1 VHRSRNGRILIL
13 IVIAALAIGLRKRSP
28 PHTGPG
34 SIRSLAILPLANL
47 SGDPD
52 EEYFV
57 EGMADAL
64 RQHLEIISS
73 LRVISRTSSM
83 YYRASSRP
91 LPEIA
96 RQ

>member
-1 VHRSRNGRILIL
+1 
-13 IVIAALAIGLRKRSP
+13 
-28 PHTGPG
+28 
-34 SIRSLAILPLANL
+34 LAILPLANL

-52 EEYFV
+52 EKYFI

-64 RQHLEIISS
+64 RQQLEIISAPR
-73 LRVISRTSSM
+73 LISRTSSI
-83 YYRASSRP
+83 YYRENSKP